1 MTDTDTPKFSVV
13 MFGSR
18 MHYAVPRILH
28 SAGRLERLF
37 TDICGVQGW
46 PRLLS
51 AIPSSML
58 PRPLRRL
65 KGRVPEGVPRER
77 LNSFPLLG
85 MRYQLWLS
93 RSHTLEASCRTHT
106 WAAQKL
112 NGLVIDAG
120 LLNASILFTFDR
132 AGLECMEYVK
142 ARGGVC
148 VMEQTVAPVRV
159 WRRLVD
165 DEQRKFP
172 NWEKSG
178 ETRADLSW
186 FAEREEREWALAD
199 RIVCGS
205 EFVRAGIAE
214 CGGPIERVR
223 IVPYGI
229 DERFSCTKAP
239 PHQGPLRVLVVG
251 EVSLRK
257 GAPYVL
263 EVARRLKDKAEF
275 RMVGPIATTLEARKS
290 LAQHVELTGQ
300 VPRAEMAVHFA
311 WADVFFLPSLIEGSA
326 TVVYEALSAGVPV
339 VCTPNTGSVVRHG
352 YNGYIVP
359 IRDVEAMFD
368 VFSGLVQDRASL
380 RALAENARASS
391 LDYGFKSYSERFL
404 NAVGDLSITREPGK
418 QSVTVLP

>member
-1 MTDTDTPKFSVV
+1 MTETATPKFSVV

-51 AIPSSML
+51 IVSSSML

-77 LNSFPLLG
+77 LTSFPLLG
-85 MRYQLWLS
+85 MRYQLRLL
-93 RSHTLEASCRTHT
+93 RSHTLEAGCRIHT
-106 WAAQKL
+106 WAAQEL
-112 NGLVIDAG
+112 SGLIIDAG
-120 LLNASILFTFDR
+120 LLNDSILFTFDR

-148 VMEQTVAPVRV
+148 VMEQTVAPFRV
-159 WRRLVD
+159 WRRLVEE
-165 DEQRKFP
+165 EQHRFP

-178 ETRADLSW
+178 ETRTDLSW

-214 CGGPIERVR
+214 CGGPFERVR
-223 IVPYGI
+223 IVPYGV
-229 DERFSCTKAP
+229 DERFACAQAP

-251 EVSLRK
+251 EVGLRK

-275 RMVGPIATTLEARKS
+275 RMVGPIATTLEVRKS

-300 VPRAEMAVHFA
+300 IPRAEVAAHFS

-326 TVVYEALSAGVPV
+326 TVVYEALSAGLPV

-352 YNGYIVP
+352 HNGYIVP
-359 IRDVEAMFD
+359 IRDVEAMFN
-368 VFSGLVQDRASL
+368 VFSGLVQNPTSL
-380 RALAENARASS
+380 RALAKNARASS
-391 LDYGFKSYSERFL
+391 LDYGLESYRERFL
-404 NAVGDLSITREPGK
+404 KAVDGLPITRESSK
-418 QSVTVLP
+418 QSVNVLP

>member
-1 MTDTDTPKFSVV
+1 MTETPKISVV

-18 MHYAVPRILH
+18 MHYAIPRILH
-28 SAGRLERLF
+28 SAGRLERLI

-51 AIPSSML
+51 AVPSAML

-65 KGRVPEGVPRER
+65 KGRVPKGVPKER
-77 LNSFPLLG
+77 LRSFPLLG
-85 MRYQLWLS
+85 MRYQFRLS
-93 RSHTLEASCRTHT
+93 RSHTLEASCRTYT

-112 NGLVIDAG
+112 NGLITDAN
-120 LLNASILFTFDR
+120 LLNDSILFTFDR

-148 VMEQTVAPVRV
+148 IMEQTVAPFRV

-165 DEQRKFP
+165 EEQRRFP
-172 NWEKSG
+172 DWEKSDDS
-178 ETRADLSW
+178 RPDLSW
-186 FAEREEREWALAD
+186 FAEREQREWALAD

-205 EFVRAGIAE
+205 EFVRTCIAE

-223 IVPYGI
+223 VVPYGV
-229 DERFSCTKAP
+229 DERFARVGAA

-251 EVSLRK
+251 EVGLRK

-275 RMVGPIATTLEARKS
+275 RLVGPIATTLEAKKS
-290 LAQHVELTGQ
+290 LARHVELTGPI
-300 VPRAEMAVHFA
+300 PRAEVAAHFA

-326 TVVYEALSAGVPV
+326 TVVYEALSVGLPV

-352 YNGYIVP
+352 HNGYIVP

-368 VFSGLVQDRASL
+368 VFSALIQDPTCL

-391 LDYGFKSYSERFL
+391 LDYGFNSYRERFL
-404 NAVGDLSITREPGK
+404 KVVDDVSITRGPSR
-418 QSVTVLP
+418 QSVMVPA